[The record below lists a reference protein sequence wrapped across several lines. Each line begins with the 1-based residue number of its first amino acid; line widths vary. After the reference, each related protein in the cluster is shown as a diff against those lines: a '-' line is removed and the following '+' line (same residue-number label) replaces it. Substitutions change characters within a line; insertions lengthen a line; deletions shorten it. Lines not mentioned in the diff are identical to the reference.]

1 MRHLSHHTPWVEY
14 VAIVFMA
21 IFFLVPAWGT
31 KISWYVVL
39 AFCLAYFGLSSF
51 LFVQSSKTRW
61 IIVGMFGLVLFTTFL
76 FSVLAEPI
84 TIAPSSSGGFSLSFF
99 ISTLEQLFFSF
110 FPVFLFYRMATSS
123 STSQE
128 RVLLLIVSVVI
139 LYVVTHS
146 LLELAENPRLSRMND
161 VDMEIA
167 QKNVANF
174 DFVYALTGLIPVLT
188 YCFFQIKSKMA
199 KLLIVF
205 SLIYLYYFIFKAQY
219 TLSFLVSLIALFF
232 VVYDN
237 LPNNLIAKYL
247 FWIVIFAIVINLPSI
262 FTLLSTLVDSEDMV
276 VRFDELG
283 SFFDSGE
290 SEGDM
295 QSRLVLYASAV
306 NDFLDSPIIGNYHI
320 GYNPHSTFLTW
331 LAYTGIVGSLPLFYL
346 YWKTPR
352 LVLRFLHEKHSIAA
366 YKAVVLT
373 LILNGLTNPIHSNN
387 SYAMIVFFISP
398 LVLSHFSK
406 TRVK

>member
-1 MRHLSHHTPWVEY
+1 
-14 VAIVFMA
+14 
-21 IFFLVPAWGT
+21 
-31 KISWYVVL
+31 
-39 AFCLAYFGLSSF
+39 
-51 LFVQSSKTRW
+51 
-61 IIVGMFGLVLFTTFL
+61 
-76 FSVLAEPI
+76 
-84 TIAPSSSGGFSLSFF
+84 
-99 ISTLEQLFFSF
+99 
-110 FPVFLFYRMATSS
+110 
-123 STSQE
+123 
-128 RVLLLIVSVVI
+128 
-139 LYVVTHS
+139 
-146 LLELAENPRLSRMND
+146 MND

-174 DFVYALTGLIPVLT
+174 DFVYALTGLIPVLA
-188 YCFFQIKSKMA
+188 YCFFQIMGKIA
-199 KLLIVF
+199 KLLIVL
-205 SLIYLYYFIFKAQY
+205 SLIYLYFFIFKAQY
-219 TLSFLVSLIALFF
+219 TLSFLVSMIALFV

-283 SFFDSGE
+283 GFFNSGE

-295 QSRLVLYASAV
+295 QSRIVLYASAIE
-306 NDFLDSPIIGNYHI
+306 DFLNSPIIGNYHI

-352 LVLRFLHEKHSIAA
+352 LLLRFFQEKHSIAA

-398 LVLSHFSK
+398 LVLLHFSK
-406 TRVK
+406 TRLK